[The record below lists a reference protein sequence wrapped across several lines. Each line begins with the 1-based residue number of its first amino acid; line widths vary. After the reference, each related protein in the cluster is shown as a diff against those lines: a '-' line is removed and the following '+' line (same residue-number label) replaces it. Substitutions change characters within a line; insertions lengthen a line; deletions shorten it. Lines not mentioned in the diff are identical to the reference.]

1 MGLEEIGDWE
11 EAELGPARQEIVM
24 IGIEM
29 NRAELNDELNA
40 CLLNEEEMAQG
51 KYVWFE
57 WEDPFPLMEMS
68 I

>member
-29 NRAELNDELNA
+29 NRAELYDELNA
-40 CLLNEEEMAQG
+40 CLLNEEEIVQG
-51 KYVWFE
+51 KHVWFE
-57 WEDPFPLMEMS
+57 LDDPFPLMEMS